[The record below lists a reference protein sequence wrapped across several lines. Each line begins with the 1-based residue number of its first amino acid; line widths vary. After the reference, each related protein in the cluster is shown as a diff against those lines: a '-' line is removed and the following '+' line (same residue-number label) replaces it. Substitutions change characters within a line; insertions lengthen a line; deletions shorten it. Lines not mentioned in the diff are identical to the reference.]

1 MAEDSFQEKTEQAT
15 PRKLQK
21 SREEGQVVKSV
32 EIQSVLVLLSGL
44 LVLYGFG
51 FFYYKEFLSVMRHSF
66 TFQHIPELNLSQCVT
81 LIHKFGFRTLI
92 ILSPIFIAVFIMAML
107 SGFVQVG
114 FVIALKAIEPDW
126 SKMSMMKGFERLF
139 SSKSIFEAIKSIFKL
154 TIIGLI
160 SWYIIK
166 GEISK
171 IKMLYSTSIDH
182 ILLYTLRVAFKIF
195 FWVIIVMIFLAILD
209 YLFQR
214 WQFMKQMKMTKQEV
228 KEESKQSEGD
238 PQVKSRIKTLQYQAA
253 RKRMMQEV
261 PKSDVVVT
269 NPTHLAI
276 AIQYDAAKM
285 NVPKVVAKGAGLIA
299 ERIKTVA
306 YEHDVPVVEN
316 KELAQN
322 LYKLIDIGD
331 EIPAQFFQAVAELL
345 AYVYKLKGKTS

>member
-21 SREEGQVVKSV
+21 SREEGQVVKSI

-44 LVLYGFG
+44 LALYGFG

-66 TFQHIPELNLSQCVT
+66 TFHHIPEMNLIHCVS

-92 ILSPIFIAVFIMAML
+92 ILSPIFTAVFIMAML

-114 FVIALKAIEPDW
+114 FVIALKAIEPKW
-126 SKMSMMKGFERLF
+126 SKISIIKGFERLF
-139 SSKSIFEAIKSIFKL
+139 SSRSFFEAIKSIFKL
-154 TIIGLI
+154 AIIGLI
-160 SWYIIK
+160 SWYIVK
-166 GEISK
+166 DETSR

-182 ILLYTLRVAFKIF
+182 ILLYTLRIAFKIF
-195 FWVIIVMIFLAILD
+195 FWVIIAMFFLAILD

-214 WQFMKQMKMTKQEV
+214 WQFMQQMKMTKQEI
-228 KEESKQSEGD
+228 KEEAKQCEGD

-276 AIQYDAAKM
+276 AIQYDASKM

-306 YEHDVPVVEN
+306 YEHNVPVIEN

>member
-21 SREEGQVVKSV
+21 SREEGQVVKSI

-44 LVLYGFG
+44 LALYGFG
-51 FFYYKEFLSVMRHSF
+51 FFYYKELLSVMRHSF
-66 TFQHIPELNLSQCVT
+66 IFHHIPEMNLSQCVT
-81 LIHKFGFRTLI
+81 LIQKFGFRALI
-92 ILSPIFIAVFIMAML
+92 ILSPIFTAVFIMALL

-114 FVIALKAIEPDW
+114 FVIALKAIEPSW
-126 SKMSMMKGFERLF
+126 SKMSMIKGFERLF
-139 SSKSIFEAIKSIFKL
+139 SSKSFFEAFKSIFKL
-154 TIIGLI
+154 TVIGLI
-160 SWYIIK
+160 SWYIVK
-166 GEISK
+166 GETSK
-171 IKMLYSTSIDH
+171 IKMLYSTNIDH

-195 FWVIIVMIFLAILD
+195 FWVIIVMIFLALLD

-214 WQFMKQMKMTKQEV
+214 WQFMNQMKMTKQEV

-276 AIQYDAAKM
+276 AIQYDASKM

-345 AYVYKLKGKTS
+345 AYVYKLKGKTA

>member
-21 SREEGQVVKSV
+21 SREEGQVVKSI

-44 LVLYGFG
+44 LALYGFG

-66 TFQHIPELNLSQCVT
+66 TFHHIPEMNLIQCIS
-81 LIHKFGFRTLI
+81 LIHKFGFRMLI
-92 ILSPIFIAVFIMAML
+92 ILSPIFTAVFIMAML

-114 FVIALKAIEPDW
+114 FVIALKAIEPKW
-126 SKMSMMKGFERLF
+126 SKISIIKGFERLF
-139 SSKSIFEAIKSIFKL
+139 SSRSFFEAIKSIFKL
-154 TIIGLI
+154 AIIGLI
-160 SWYIIK
+160 SWYIVK
-166 GEISK
+166 DETSR

-182 ILLYTLRVAFKIF
+182 ILLYTLRIAFKIF
-195 FWVIIVMIFLAILD
+195 FWVIIAMFFLAILD

-214 WQFMKQMKMTKQEV
+214 WQFMQQMKMTKQEI

-276 AIQYDAAKM
+276 AIQYDASKM

-306 YEHDVPVVEN
+306 YEHNVPVIEN